1 MTDSSVRGVVQKL
14 SAWADGLFADLEELE
29 RTLSTHLTAD
39 FAGEPP
45 FEVGRTARAGLGA
58 AVSGFL
64 SAHPG
69 FDGAGLIFKLDL
81 LEPSTAR
88 LEWWITDDDGV
99 ARRDFILDR
108 SSDRFYDYEYLEWF
122 EGGFNAGSR
131 TLAGPYI
138 DHLGVDDYI
147 LTLTVP
153 CHVNDRKVGVAGMD
167 ILMNDVEAQLLRMLA
182 PLGHGAALLSRHNQV
197 LVGNSGELST
207 GVRIAVMPP
216 GYSRAP
222 LDVSGVDLS
231 LLYRDVE
238 S

>member
-1 MTDSSVRGVVQKL
+1 MTNATVHDAAREISV
-14 SAWADGLFADLEELE
+14 WADGLFRGLEDLE
-29 RTLSTHLTAD
+29 RKLSAHLTAD

-45 FEVGRTARAGLGA
+45 FEVGRKARAALGVDVAEFLGA
-58 AVSGFL
+58 HS
-64 SAHPG
+64 G

-88 LEWWITDDDGV
+88 IEWWITDGDDIS
-99 ARRDFILDR
+99 RRDFILDR

-122 EGGFNAGSR
+122 EGGFNAGTR

-147 LTLTVP
+147 VTLTVP
-153 CHVNDRKVGVAGMD
+153 CHVGDRRVGVAGID
-167 ILMNDVEAQLLRMLA
+167 ILMNDVESQLIRMLA

-216 GYSRAP
+216 GYSRLP
-222 LDVSGVDLS
+222 LDVAGVDLS
-231 LLYRDVE
+231 LLYRDDE